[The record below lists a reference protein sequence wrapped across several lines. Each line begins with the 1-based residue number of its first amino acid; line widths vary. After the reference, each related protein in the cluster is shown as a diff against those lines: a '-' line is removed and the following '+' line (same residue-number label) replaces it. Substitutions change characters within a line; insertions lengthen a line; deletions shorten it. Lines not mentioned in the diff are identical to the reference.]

1 MKKLVSIAV
10 LSLLSFVV
18 FQALDIPQNTLNV
31 EDAVA
36 SHGGTCGGYAQ
47 DGPYGCFCT
56 NDTMVCN
63 DGSTSGRHLPYC
75 YFDCGS
81 SPSTPSGPTISAT
94 ASCSG
99 TQPRVTVSWSSYWL
113 YTYDVHRC
121 TGASCTPTTKVAEV
135 GGSPYVDTSI
145 TSGTAYSYRV
155 RGWWSYFMTGYKNY
169 TSYSNTVSVTA
180 PTCSAPSAPTA
191 DLRIARCDSATSPTC
206 ATSLSDWGDANI
218 TDLGLTEEVV
228 LTWTS
233 TNASSCSG
241 SSFSTNTGAFNTT
254 SGTQYT
260 VTEPSAGNTTTYIL
274 SCTNGSQTATDSIS
288 VTRVDEGSD
297 DPIISVSENPVDS
310 GESTVLSW
318 NTASCAAEETTITAD
333 KDGTG
338 LPDSYASALPSTTG
352 DVTLEITET
361 TTFTI
366 SCSTGSTTIVVRA
379 IPIFFET

>member
-1 MKKLVSIAV
+1 MKKIAVAAV
-10 LSLLSFVV
+10 LSVISFAV
-18 FQALDIPQNTLNV
+18 FHALDIPQNVLNV
-31 EDAVA
+31 EDVVA

-75 YFDCGS
+75 YFSCGGGGGGS
-81 SPSTPSGPTISAT
+81 APAGPTISAS

-99 TQPRVTVSWSSYWL
+99 TQPRISVSWSSHWL

-121 TGASCTPTTKVAEV
+121 TGASCTPTTQVAEV

-145 TSGTAYSYRV
+145 TSGTTYSYRI

-169 TSYSNTVSVTA
+169 TGYSNTVSVVA
-180 PTCSAPSAPTA
+180 PDCSAPAGPTA
-191 DLRIARCDSATSPTC
+191 DIQVRRGLPG
-206 ATSLSDWGDANI
+206 DWGDWSQSNI
-218 TDLGLTEEVV
+218 TDLGLTEEIS
-228 LTWTS
+228 LGWTS
-233 TNASSCSG
+233 TNATTCG
-241 SSFSTNTGAFNTT
+241 GVNFNTT
-254 SGTQYT
+254 NSNTNPNGNRNA
-260 VTEPSAGNTTTYIL
+260 VTEPDAGSTITYTVQ
-274 SCTNGSQTATDSIS
+274 CTDGSQVASDSIS
-288 VTRVDEGSD
+288 VTRVDAGSD

-318 NTASCAAEETTITAD
+318 NTASCAAADTTITAD
-333 KDGTG
+333 KGGTG
-338 LPDSYASALPSTTG
+338 LPASYASALPTTTG

-366 SCSTGSTTIVVRA
+366 SCSTGSTSIVIRA
-379 IPIFFET
+379 IPQFFET